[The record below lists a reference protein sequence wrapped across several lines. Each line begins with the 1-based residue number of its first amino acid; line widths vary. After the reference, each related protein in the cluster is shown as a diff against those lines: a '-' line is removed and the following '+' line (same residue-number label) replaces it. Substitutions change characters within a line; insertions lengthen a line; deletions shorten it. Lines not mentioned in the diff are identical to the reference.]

1 MPNALLWPVRLQQGF
16 AQRYDTL
23 NQPLRQPDDVASILK
38 LSTNQLASGMTQGT
52 GTNMC
57 DLVAG
62 DFTKAI
68 LGQRMDF
75 SARVL
80 TERYADNGQVGILS
94 YWRGDFQL
102 ARPGAFCFYRY
113 LAGV

>member
-1 MPNALLWPVRLQQGF
+1 MQQI
-16 AQRYDTL
+16 T
-23 NQPLRQPDDVASILK
+23 K
-38 LSTNQLASGMTQGT
+38 LSTSQLASGMTQGT
-52 GTNMC
+52 GVNQC

-68 LGQRMDF
+68 LGQRIDF
-75 SARVL
+75 TMRVL

-102 ARPGAFCFYRY
+102 ARPSAFAFYRY
-113 LAGV
+113 LQGV